1 LRGTP
6 APFVIAI
13 AHCDGT
19 ESAIPA
25 SSFEEL
31 GVMLGRLT
39 VACEK
44 ARRPTPPTVVWR
56 LDRGEPRP
64 LGRAELEEGHL
75 QDLSILAG

>member
-1 LRGTP
+1 MSGTP
-6 APFVIAI
+6 APFLIAV
-13 AHCDGT
+13 AHSDGT
-19 ESAIPA
+19 DSAIPA

-39 VACEK
+39 IACEK

-64 LGRAELEEGHL
+64 LSRAELEEGHL
-75 QDLSILAG
+75 HDLPILVG